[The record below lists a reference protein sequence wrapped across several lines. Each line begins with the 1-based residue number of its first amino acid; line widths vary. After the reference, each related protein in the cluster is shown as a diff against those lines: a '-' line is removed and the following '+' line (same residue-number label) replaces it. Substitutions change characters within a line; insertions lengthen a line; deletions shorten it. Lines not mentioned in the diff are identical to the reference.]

1 MKTYLIDGYNLLH
14 QIPELAGSPE
24 ESLESRRERL
34 VLQLAAR
41 AGQSGFH
48 LKIVFDGKRPHRVP
62 DKHPGVE
69 VLFVVGTAD
78 QFMRQVISRHEHS
91 KNLMIVTSD
100 RKDIG
105 SYARTC
111 GLEWMT
117 SEQFWTWLGHSREKG
132 KKAPSGE
139 RDGSAP
145 PGWKPEDDEAL
156 RKAFEDD

>member
-1 MKTYLIDGYNLLH
+1 LKTYLIDGYNLLH

-34 VLQLAAR
+34 VLRLAAR
-41 AGQSGFH
+41 DPRSGSH
-48 LKIVFDGKRPHRVP
+48 LKIVFDGKRPHRAGE
-62 DKHPGVE
+62 KRSGVE
-69 VLFVVGTAD
+69 VLFVAGTAD
-78 QFMRQVISRHEHS
+78 QYMRQVISRHEHS
-91 KNLMIVTSD
+91 KNLVIVTSD

-117 SEQFWTWLGHSREKG
+117 SEQFWTGLRHSRDKG
-132 KKAPSGE
+132 KKAPSGA

>member
-1 MKTYLIDGYNLLH
+1 LKTYLIDGYNLLH

-24 ESLESRRERL
+24 ESLESRRECL
-34 VLQLAAR
+34 VLSLVAR
-41 AGQSGFH
+41 APRTGVH
-48 LKIVFDGKRPHRVP
+48 LKVVFDGKKSLRLEQGGG
-62 DKHPGVE
+62 KIE
-69 VLFVVGTAD
+69 VQFASGSAD
-78 QFMRQVISRHEHS
+78 QYMRRIISRHEHS
-91 KNLMIVTSD
+91 KNMVIVTSD

-117 SEQFWTWLGHSREKG
+117 SEQFWRWLGHSKNA
-132 KKAPSGE
+132 KKDTSGRE

-156 RKAFEDD
+156 RKAFGDD

>member
-34 VLQLAAR
+34 VLRLAAR
-41 AGQSGFH
+41 TSGSGFH
-48 LKIVFDGKRPHRVP
+48 LKIVFDGKRPHRAGEKYT
-62 DKHPGVE
+62 DLE
-69 VLFVVGTAD
+69 VHFVAGTAD
-78 QFMRQVISRHEHS
+78 QYMRQIISHHEHD
-91 KNLMIVTSD
+91 KNLVIVTSD

-117 SEQFWTWLGHSREKG
+117 SEQFWTRLGHSREKG
-132 KKAPSGE
+132 KKTPSGE

-145 PGWKPEDDEAL
+145 PGWKPDDDEAL